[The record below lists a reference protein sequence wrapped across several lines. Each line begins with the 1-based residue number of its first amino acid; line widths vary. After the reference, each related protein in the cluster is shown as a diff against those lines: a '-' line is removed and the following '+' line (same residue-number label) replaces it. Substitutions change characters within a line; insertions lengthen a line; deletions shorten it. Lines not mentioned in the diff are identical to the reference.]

1 MGVEGR
7 EEWLLRPS
15 LPDGGQDA
23 RSGQAVEARCVF
35 KQDGDLNTAGWM
47 LGSWSFNHPFPPH

>member
-1 MGVEGR
+1 MEGR
-7 EEWLLRPS
+7 EGWLVRLS

-35 KQDGDLNTAGWM
+35 KQGGDLSTAGWT
-47 LGSWSFNHPFPPH
+47 LGSWSLNHPFPPH